1 MLTSSLKRTQA
12 AWPTSVYLIGIRR
25 LADLVD
31 LPLAS
36 VDATLIGTG
45 ARCMAA
51 KRRVEY
57 VIEWDA
63 EQIKALR
70 DHLGMTQQ
78 QLAEE
83 LGVRQQ
89 TISEW
94 EVGVY
99 MPRRSTSKYL
109 SLIAERAGFAYK
121 VKK

>member
-1 MLTSSLKRTQA
+1 MT
-12 AWPTSVYLIGIRR
+12 
-25 LADLVD
+25 
-31 LPLAS
+31 
-36 VDATLIGTG
+36 
-45 ARCMAA
+45 A

-57 VIEWDA
+57 VVEWDA

-70 DHLGMTQQ
+70 DHLGLTQQ

-99 MPRRSTSKYL
+99 TPRRSTSKYL
-109 SLIAERAGFAYK
+109 SLIAERAGFTYK

>member
-1 MLTSSLKRTQA
+1 MT
-12 AWPTSVYLIGIRR
+12 
-25 LADLVD
+25 
-31 LPLAS
+31 
-36 VDATLIGTG
+36 
-45 ARCMAA
+45 A

-63 EQIKALR
+63 ERIKALR

-78 QLAEE
+78 QLSEE

-99 MPRRSTSKYL
+99 IPRRSTSKYL
-109 SLIAERAGFAYK
+109 SLIAERAGFVYK
-121 VKK
+121 AKK

>member
-1 MLTSSLKRTQA
+1 
-12 AWPTSVYLIGIRR
+12 
-25 LADLVD
+25 
-31 LPLAS
+31 
-36 VDATLIGTG
+36 
-45 ARCMAA
+45 MAV

-63 EQIKALR
+63 ERIKALR

-99 MPRRSTSKYL
+99 APRRSTSKYL
-109 SLIAERAGFAYK
+109 SLIAEREGFAYK
-121 VKK
+121 ARK